1 MKITAMFFLFSLSIA
16 LGQTLSERVQY
27 TCNRI
32 SFGIATWAQ
41 IHNWTIH
48 LNHTT
53 RLSMKMFAMIFLS
66 NRQSG
71 RVLHAWPK
79 KNTHTH
85 TYMDSRKNLH
95 SLVRCL
101 CTSRI
106 LRKKKSPHIDMNRTL
121 SEALLCSVCTIQ
133 VYRIIKG
140 VYNGWRIEATKQR
153 CYLRMR
159 WNRWCERDHYCFCY
173 VFGVSQQVSRRNC
186 SVFLTNKSAFDEGT
200 VTMLHYIWLCV

>member
-79 KNTHTH
+79 KKHTHTH
-85 TYMDSRKNLH
+85 TWTHGKIFIRWFVVYVHHASC
-95 SLVRCL
+95 V
-101 CTSRI
+101 
-106 LRKKKSPHIDMNRTL
+106 KKKSPHIDMNRTL